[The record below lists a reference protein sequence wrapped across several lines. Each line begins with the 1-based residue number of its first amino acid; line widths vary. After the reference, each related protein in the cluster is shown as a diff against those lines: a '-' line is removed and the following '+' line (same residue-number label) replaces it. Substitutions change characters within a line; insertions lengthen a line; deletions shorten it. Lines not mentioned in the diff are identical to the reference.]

1 MSKWVNPHSGTPLI
15 TIMTSLYCPLFIPDN
30 RCSCLCYAIGI
41 KTHDDLFG
49 IPSQWNFQYTVVK
62 FQLHCS
68 GRKIGLKYPIF
79 CSKENLVL
87 SEGNSIFFR
96 RKILFSSDKISGLPE
111 WDRSDLQGYVR
122 RCSRS
127 FVNGCRRSKEGNK
140 TAPKDRVILWGG
152 IGRDRQSIIS
162 PGG

>member
-49 IPSQWNFQYTVVK
+49 IPSQWNFQYTEVK
-62 FQLHCS
+62 FQPHCS

-79 CSKENLVL
+79 LLEREFGFVRRKFHFLPKEN
-87 SEGNSIFFR
+87 S
-96 RKILFSSDKISGLPE
+96 FSSDKISGLPE

-152 IGRDRQSIIS
+152 MRRYCRSIIS
-162 PGG
+162 PDG